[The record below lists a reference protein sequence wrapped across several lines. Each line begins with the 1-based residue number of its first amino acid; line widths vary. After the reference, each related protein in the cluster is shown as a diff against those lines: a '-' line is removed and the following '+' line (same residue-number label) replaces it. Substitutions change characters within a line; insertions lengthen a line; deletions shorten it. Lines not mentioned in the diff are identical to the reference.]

1 VKPVTPPSTYPRKRS
16 RVRRASAAAITAV
29 TSLAAI
35 TAIAVPEFADAA
47 GLYFGDRGVR
57 PLGRGGAFVAGGDDL
72 GAIPYNPAN
81 VFDAGSQLLIDGSWV
96 NFSSDYTRKSS
107 LRQVDPNTGATIGT
121 STQTYPTVHGTTPF
135 LPIPTLAVSF
145 KVHPKWVVGLGVWAP
160 YAALASYPAKVDDK
174 PAPQRYSVLSLDGS
188 LLVFIGATA
197 SFAPS
202 KEWRIGATLGALT
215 GKFNTVVNF
224 SGCVPERFLC
234 APEDPE
240 WDVLGELS
248 VAPIVAPFAQLG
260 ATFIPRPALRLG
272 LSVSLPVPIRS
283 GGTLHTRLPA
293 APLFERATQEG
304 DTVGVSFNLPLVLRA
319 GLEARLTEDLRLEA
333 DVSYES
339 WSMHKSID
347 VMPDHVALVDVSGF
361 PKRYNLPTISLTR
374 NFQDAVGLHLGGE
387 FGPKKVNRFGLTGRA
402 GASFETSAIPQN
414 SMSVLTYDATK
425 VTLALGGSM
434 HLGRLR
440 LDATFAHVFPFDVSV
455 APESAAIAQVSP
467 VAANP
472 PKNPNTINGG
482 LYSARANILG
492 LGMAYSFD
500 GPGASLVPMMP
511 GTR

>member
-1 VKPVTPPSTYPRKRS
+1 MTPPSFPA
-16 RVRRASAAAITAV
+16 RRLITAV
-29 TSLAAI
+29 ASGAAI
-35 TAIAVPEFADAA
+35 AALVSPGRASAA

-72 GAIPYNPAN
+72 GVIPYNPAGL
-81 VFDAGSQLLIDGSWV
+81 FDAGAQLLIDGSWV
-96 NFSSDYTRKSS
+96 NFSSDYTRQSA
-107 LRQVDPNTGATIGT
+107 LRQVDPNTGQTVGT

-160 YAALASYPAKVDDK
+160 YAALASYPAEVDKK

-197 SFAPS
+197 AFAPS
-202 KEWRIGATLGALT
+202 KQWRIGATLGALT
-215 GKFNTVVNF
+215 GKFNTVVDF

-240 WDVLGELS
+240 WDVLGELNA
-248 VAPIVAPFAQLG
+248 APIVAPFAQLG
-260 ATFIPRPALRLG
+260 ATFIPRPAWRLG

-283 GGTLHTRLPA
+283 GGTLRTRLPA
-293 APLFERATQEG
+293 APLFEHATQEG
-304 DTVGVSFNLPLVLRA
+304 SAVGVSFNLPLVLRA
-319 GLEARLTEDLRLEA
+319 GLEARPIEDLRIEA

-347 VMPDHVALVDVSGF
+347 VTPDQVALVDVAGF
-361 PKRYNLPTISLTR
+361 PKRYYLPTIRLAR
-374 NFQDAVGLHLGGE
+374 NFQDAVGVHLGGE
-387 FGPKKVNRFGLTGRA
+387 LGPKKVNRFGLTGRA
-402 GASFETSAIPQN
+402 GASFETSAIPTN

-425 VTLALGGSM
+425 VTLALGGSV
-434 HLGRLR
+434 HVGKLR
-440 LDATFAHVFPFDVSV
+440 LDATFAHIFPFDVAV

-467 VAANP
+467 VTANP

-482 LYSARANILG
+482 FYSARANVIG

-500 GPGASLVPMMP
+500 GPGASLVPTMP
-511 GTR
+511 HAH